1 MIKGSEQD
9 KRHFHRV
16 AHDARA
22 TLSFSGTAWTCT
34 VQDLSLKGCLVRLAY
49 EWPVDPQQTYHLSV
63 HLTDLIKIDMD
74 VALSHQ
80 EGQNVGLRCV
90 KIDLDSATEL
100 RRLVEFNLGDSAL
113 LERDLHALV
122 QA

>member
-1 MIKGSEQD
+1 VSGQD
-9 KRHFHRV
+9 STEKRHFHRV

-22 TLSFSGTAWTCT
+22 TLSLFGAAWTCT
-34 VQDLSLKGCLVRLAY
+34 VQDLSLKGCLVRLAQAR
-49 EWPVDPQQTYHLSV
+49 PLDPRQTYHLTV

-80 EGQNVGLRCV
+80 EGLNAGLRCV
-90 KIDLDSATEL
+90 DIDLDSATGL
-100 RRLVEFNLGDSAL
+100 RRLVELNLGDSAL

-122 QA
+122 RP